1 MSEDDT
7 GSGGPIRAKLTAGR
21 PLFNAWLTL
30 GSPFAVELAAE
41 AGCDL
46 VTVDQQHGIGGHA
59 EMLSSLMAATA
70 GGVPALV
77 RVAANDS
84 GLIGRA
90 LDAGAHGVIC
100 PMINSAEDA
109 RQLVSSV
116 KFPPLGRRS
125 LGPFRARLAMP
136 DYFRAANA
144 WTIACGQI
152 ETKSAIADLDE
163 ILATPG
169 LDMICAGPNDLAL
182 TLSGGAHTNIR
193 AAEVIEAL
201 DLLLAKCRENG
212 VMTAIFAN
220 DADYAK
226 SMIAKGWQVIAIGSE
241 ARWLSEAA
249 KTARR
254 VIDGDAPAAAEPDKG
269 PAAAY

>member
-1 MSEDDT
+1 MSADA
-7 GSGGPIRAKLTAGR
+7 GGGPIRAKLGGRR

-116 KFPPLGRRS
+116 KFPPMGRRS

-152 ETKSAIADLDE
+152 ETKSAIANLDE

-169 LDMICAGPNDLAL
+169 LDMVCAGPNDLAL
-182 TLSGGAHTNIR
+182 TLSGGVHTNIR
-193 AAEVIEAL
+193 DPEVIEAL

-249 KTARR
+249 KAARR
-254 VIDGDAPAAAEPDKG
+254 VIDGDDAAAVEPDKG
-269 PAAAY
+269 PAAPY

>member
-1 MSEDDT
+1 MSGET
-7 GSGGPIRAKLTAGR
+7 GGGPIRAKLVAGQ

-59 EMLSSLMAATA
+59 EMLSSLMAAGA

-100 PMINSAEDA
+100 PMINSADDA
-109 RQLVSSV
+109 AQLVASV

-144 WTIACGQI
+144 WTIACAQI
-152 ETKSAIADLDE
+152 ETKSAIASLDE

-182 TLSGGAHTNIR
+182 TLSDGGHTDIR
-193 AAEVIEAL
+193 APEVIEAL
-201 DLLLAKCRENG
+201 DLLLAKARENS

-226 SMIAKGWQVIAIGSE
+226 SMIAKGWQVIAIGTE
-241 ARWLSEAA
+241 ARWISESA
-249 KTARR
+249 KAARR
-254 VIDGDAPAAAEPDKG
+254 VIDGDAAAAVSSIAAPGGG
-269 PAAAY
+269 PY

>member
-1 MSEDDT
+1 MSADP
-7 GSGGPIRAKLTAGR
+7 GSGPIRAKLTAGK
-21 PLFNAWLTL
+21 PLFNAWLAL

-59 EMLSSLMAATA
+59 EMLSCLMAASA

-100 PMINSAEDA
+100 PMINSADDA
-109 RQLVSSV
+109 WQLVESV

-152 ETKSAIADLDE
+152 ETKSALANLDK

-182 TLSGGAHTNIR
+182 TLSGGGHTDIR
-193 AAEVIEAL
+193 APEVIEAL
-201 DLLLAKCRENG
+201 DLLLEKCKENS
-212 VMTAIFAN
+212 VISAIFAN

-226 SMIAKGWQVIAIGSE
+226 SMIAKGWQVIAIGTE
-241 ARWLSEAA
+241 ARWLSEGA
-249 KTARR
+249 KAARR
-254 VIDGDAPAAAEPDKG
+254 VIDGDAPAVAASGTASSTP
-269 PAAAY
+269 Y

>member
-1 MSEDDT
+1 MSAET
-7 GSGGPIRAKLTAGR
+7 GGGPVRAKLAEGKR
-21 PLFNAWLTL
+21 LFNAWLTL

-59 EMLSSLMAATA
+59 EMMSCLMAAGA

-100 PMINSAEDA
+100 PMINSADDA
-109 RQLVSSV
+109 WQLVSSV

-152 ETKSAIADLDE
+152 ETKTALGNLDK
-163 ILATPG
+163 ILATPD

-182 TLSGGAHTNIR
+182 TLSDGGHNDIR
-193 AAEVIEAL
+193 SPEVIEAL
-201 DLLLAKCRENG
+201 DLLLAKCKENS
-212 VMTAIFAN
+212 VMSAIFAN

-226 SMIAKGWQVIAIGSE
+226 SMMAKGWQVITIGTE
-241 ARWLSEAA
+241 ARWLSEGA

-254 VIDGDAPAAAEPDKG
+254 VIDGEEAPAA
-269 PAAAY
+269 PAASGTTSGTLY

>member
-1 MSEDDT
+1 MSTDA
-7 GSGGPIRAKLTAGR
+7 GGGPIRAKLGGGK

-100 PMINSAEDA
+100 PMIDTAGDA
-109 RQLVSSV
+109 AQLVSSV
-116 KFPPLGRRS
+116 KFPPLGKRS
-125 LGPFRARLAMP
+125 LGPFRARLALP
-136 DYFRAANA
+136 DYFRAAND

-152 ETKSAIADLDE
+152 ETSTALGNLDE

-169 LDMICAGPNDLAL
+169 LDMVCAGPNDLAL
-182 TLSGGAHTNIR
+182 TLSGGAHSDIR
-193 AAEVIEAL
+193 SPEVIEAL
-201 DLLLAKCRENG
+201 DLLLAKCKENG

-226 SMIAKGWQVIAIGSE
+226 SMIGKGWQVIAIGSE

-249 KTARR
+249 KAARR
-254 VIDGDAPAAAEPDKG
+254 VIDGGAPAGAPDKTPG
-269 PAAAY
+269 ALY

>member
-1 MSEDDT
+1 MSTDA
-7 GSGGPIRAKLTAGR
+7 GGGPIRAKIAGGR

-59 EMLSSLMAATA
+59 EMLSCLMAATA

-100 PMINSAEDA
+100 PMINSADNA
-109 RQLVSSV
+109 WQLVSSV

-144 WTIACGQI
+144 WTIACAQI
-152 ETKSAIADLDE
+152 ETKTAIANLDR

-169 LDMICAGPNDLAL
+169 LDMVCAGPNDLAL
-182 TLSGGAHTNIR
+182 TLSDGAHNDIR
-193 AAEVIEAL
+193 APEVIEAL
-201 DLLLAKCRENG
+201 ALLLAKCKENS
-212 VMTAIFAN
+212 VISAIFAN

-226 SMIAKGWQVIAIGSE
+226 SMIAKGWQVVAIGTE
-241 ARWLSEAA
+241 ARWLSEGARAA
-249 KTARR
+249 KRL
-254 VIDGDAPAAAEPDKG
+254 IDGEAPAT
-269 PAAAY
+269 AAAPRTASGGPY

>member
-1 MSEDDT
+1 MSADA
-7 GSGGPIRAKLTAGR
+7 GGGPIRAKLGAAK

-41 AGCDL
+41 AGADL

-59 EMLSSLMAATA
+59 EMLSCLMAATA

-100 PMINSAEDA
+100 PMINSAADA
-109 RQLVSSV
+109 AQLVSSV
-116 KFPPLGRRS
+116 KFPPLGKRS

-152 ETKSAIADLDE
+152 ETKTAIANLDT
-163 ILATPG
+163 ILTTPG

-182 TLSGGAHTNIR
+182 TLSGGAHTDIR
-193 AAEVIEAL
+193 APEVIEAL
-201 DLLLAKCRENG
+201 DLLLAKCKENS
-212 VMTAIFAN
+212 VMSAIFAN

-226 SMIAKGWQVIAIGSE
+226 SMIAKGWQVVAIGSE

-254 VIDGDAPAAAEPDKG
+254 VIDGGAPAGAPDKTPG
-269 PAAAY
+269 ALY

>member
-1 MSEDDT
+1 MSAEP
-7 GSGGPIRAKLTAGR
+7 GGGPIRAKLEAGK
-21 PLFNAWLTL
+21 PLFNAWLSL
-30 GSPFAVELAAE
+30 GAAFAVELVAE
-41 AGCDL
+41 AGADL
-46 VTVDQQHGIGGHA
+46 VTIDQQHGIGGHS
-59 EMLSSLMAATA
+59 EMLSCLMAATA

-77 RVAANDS
+77 RVSVNDS

-100 PMINSAEDA
+100 PMINTAEDA
-109 RQLVSSV
+109 VAFVSSV
-116 KFPPLGRRS
+116 KFPPVGRRS

-136 DYFRAANA
+136 DYFRAANG

-152 ETKSAIADLDE
+152 ETKSALGNLDT

-182 TLSGGAHTNIR
+182 TLSAGGHADIR

-201 DLLLAKCRENG
+201 DLLLAKCKEYA
-212 VMTAIFAN
+212 VMSAIFAN

-226 SMIAKGWQVIAIGSE
+226 SMIAKGWQVVAIGTE
-241 ARWLSEAA
+241 ARWLSEGA
-249 KTARR
+249 KAARR
-254 VIDGDAPAAAEPDKG
+254 VIDGETPAAVSPG
-269 PAAAY
+269 AAAPGGPY